1 MKKLSIFVFIVILL
15 FAMQQAFAIVPS
27 EQPEATIGNM
37 TIVETP
43 ACCDSDADMCYIVS
57 RAIVV
62 DVSKKKP
69 HLFKKDYIFKNR
81 INHKNQ
87 AATNFYSV
95 YFSAESFFVV
105 YSGER
110 AYLLTGGD
118 ERGSC

>member
-1 MKKLSIFVFIVILL
+1 MKKLSIFVFIVVLL

-43 ACCDSDADMCYIVS
+43 ACRDGDTDMCYIAS

-62 DVSKKKP
+62 DANKKKP
-69 HLFKKDYIFKNR
+69 HLYKKDYTFKNR

-87 AATNFYSV
+87 AATNFYGV
-95 YFSAESFFVV
+95 YFFAESLFDA
-105 YSGER
+105 YSGNR
-110 AYLLTGGD
+110 AYLVINGD
-118 ERGSC
+118 ERCS

>member
-1 MKKLSIFVFIVILL
+1 
-15 FAMQQAFAIVPS
+15 MQQAFAVVPS

-43 ACCDSDADMCYIVS
+43 ACRDSDMCYIVS

-69 HLFKKDYIFKNR
+69 HQFKKDYIFKNR

-87 AATNFYSV
+87 TTTNFYGI
-95 YFSAESFFVV
+95 YFSAKSLFDV

-110 AYLLTGGD
+110 AYLLTNGD
-118 ERGSC
+118 KRCS